1 MLCIHGSPSIP
12 QRITNRHRDEIL
24 VLDAEAAHR
33 ATQEVAATHGIPTSR
48 SADLQ
53 ALPPSSPSP
62 SDSGVGVGF
71 GVGAEVQA
79 LH

>member
-1 MLCIHGSPSIP
+1 MAHHPSTPHHRPIP
-12 QRITNRHRDEIL
+12 NPHRDEIL

-53 ALPPSSPSP
+53 ALPPPSPPSP
-62 SDSGVGVGF
+62 SDPGVGVGL

-79 LH
+79 LR